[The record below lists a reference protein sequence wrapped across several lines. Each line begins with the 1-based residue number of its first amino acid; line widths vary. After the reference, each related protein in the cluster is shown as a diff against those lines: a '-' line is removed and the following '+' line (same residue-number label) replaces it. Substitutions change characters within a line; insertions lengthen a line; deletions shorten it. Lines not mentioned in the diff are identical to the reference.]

1 MKKRF
6 TESLINADIDR
17 THYEDRLTEVLWEY
31 HKDLVELIERKRDN
45 RTDTT
50 ELYKSVSDKLSKCIS
65 LNRTIIDI
73 SMDIAKQQLIQAFE
87 KTGLTLGKEI
97 KDGKE
102 RDWVWYRAYSG
113 KSI

>member
-1 MKKRF
+1 MTKRF

-17 THYEDRLTEVLWEY
+17 TRYEDKMNEVLWEY
-31 HKDLVELIERKRDN
+31 HKDLIELIERKRDN

-102 RDWVWYRAYSG
+102 RD
-113 KSI
+113 

>member
-1 MKKRF
+1 M
-6 TESLINADIDR
+6 
-17 THYEDRLTEVLWEY
+17 TEVLWEY

-65 LNRTIIDI
+65 LNRTVIDI
-73 SMDIAKQQLIQAFE
+73 SMDIAKQQLIEAFE

-97 KDGKE
+97 NDGEKE
-102 RDWVWYRAYSG
+102 IEFDTERIVEKVYSI
-113 KSI
+113 KELHKILEDVVVDYINETPL